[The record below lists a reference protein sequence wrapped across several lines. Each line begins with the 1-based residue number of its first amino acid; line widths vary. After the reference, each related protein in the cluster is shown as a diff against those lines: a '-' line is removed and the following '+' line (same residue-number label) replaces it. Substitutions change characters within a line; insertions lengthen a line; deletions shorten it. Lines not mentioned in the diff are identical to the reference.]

1 MKRTKEINIIGKIQ
15 SSESLKVNEFFLL
28 SLGDHEQINPF
39 SRDETFWIWAI
50 LSYIACNITSAFS
63 TFHHSKKFGNQGK
76 QFNIYDSH
84 RISTHLIVDNSEI
97 CIAAEKKKTLDAV
110 HDLRIIPVV
119 QL

>member
-1 MKRTKEINIIGKIQ
+1 MKRTIEMNIKGKIQ

-50 LSYIACNITSAFS
+50 LSYITCNITSAFS
-63 TFHHSKKFGNQGK
+63 AFHHSKKFQNQGK
-76 QFNIYDSH
+76 QFNIYDSPM
-84 RISTHLIVDNSEI
+84 DNSEI
-97 CIAAEKKKTLDAV
+97 CITEKKKKKTLDAV